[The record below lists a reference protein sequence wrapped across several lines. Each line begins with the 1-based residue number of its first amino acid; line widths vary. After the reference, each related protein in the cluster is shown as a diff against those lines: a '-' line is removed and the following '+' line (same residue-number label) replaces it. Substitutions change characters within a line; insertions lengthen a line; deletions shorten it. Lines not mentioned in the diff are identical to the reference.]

1 MFHSFFYSVF
11 PLNRSCFCNCSLQ
24 LVDDIAILRIAN
36 GSDLFCIVNAALTA
50 DTCAQVCSAYARA
63 GNRQSDVAAP
73 SNTLLPA
80 SPARLTSGVIKKR
93 QTELTMD
100 GVTLK
105 ISHSSPVPRDE
116 DEDAED

>member
-1 MFHSFFYSVF
+1 M
-11 PLNRSCFCNCSLQ
+11 
-24 LVDDIAILRIAN
+24 RIAN

-63 GNRQSDVAAP
+63 GSRQSDATAP
-73 SNTLLPA
+73 SNSLPA
-80 SPARLTSGVIKKR
+80 SPARLPSRVIKKR

-100 GVTLK
+100 GITLK